1 MLRRKRDIII
11 TVILIAIAAML
22 IPIYINQQRH
32 TTFRA
37 EVIEH
42 FGMLDRFKRLEI
54 RQISKTGNEADEER
68 VIEDAEEIRK
78 LLNDY
83 KDHELKRADRPSLSA
98 EASPYYYE
106 WRLLII
112 KEGRESSGFNITFYD
127 KQHIEIFDASATRDA
142 LTSYKVDEP
151 MNWFRMEQYFKD

>member
-1 MLRRKRDIII
+1 LLRRKRGIII
-11 TVILIAIAAML
+11 AVILMAIVAIM

-37 EVIEH
+37 EVLEH

-54 RQISKTGNEADEER
+54 RQISTGNKADEER

-142 LTSYKVDEP
+142 LTGYKVDEP

>member
-1 MLRRKRDIII
+1 LLRRKRSIII
-11 TVILIAIAAML
+11 AVILMAIVAIM
-22 IPIYINQQRH
+22 IPIYFNQQRH

-42 FGMLDRFKRLEI
+42 FGMLDRFKWLEI
-54 RQISKTGNEADEER
+54 RKISTGNEADEER

>member
-1 MLRRKRDIII
+1 MLRRKRGIII
-11 TVILIAIAAML
+11 AVILMAIVAIM

-37 EVIEH
+37 EVLEH

-54 RQISKTGNEADEER
+54 RQISTGNEADEEH

-83 KDHELKRADRPSLSA
+83 KDHELKQADRPSLGA